1 MMLKDNKSDKGFTLV
16 ELIIILLILAI
27 LAAILIPTLLGFIDD
42 AKSKDNVLN
51 AKNCMTMIQAKC
63 SELYA
68 RNSDKLTPGNKAEN
82 TIVGWNNVK
91 GATSTTGLQ
100 TSNGNVN
107 VTESVWARTI
117 LKELDLKA
125 LDADNANDPYEPY
138 CIMFGV
144 GSNVNNSTNADIHDK
159 FIVYFMFYMEK
170 EDSKP
175 IWYFN
180 NEWRT
185 TRPDSSEIDKNNK
198 ILVGEKTN
206 MRLQFY
212 VLSNKTGKN
221 PGGCQN
227 FMNWYNSLK

>member
-1 MMLKDNKSDKGFTLV
+1 MNGNNNNKNKGFTLV
-16 ELIIILLILAI
+16 ELIVVLLILAI
-27 LAAILIPTLLGFIDD
+27 LAAILVPALLGYIDE
-42 AKSKDNVLN
+42 AKTKEDILN

-63 SELYA
+63 SELYSKT
-68 RNSDKLTPGNKAEN
+68 SDTLTPGNKAEN
-82 TIVGWNNVK
+82 TIVGWENVK

-107 VTESVWARTI
+107 VTESAWARKI
-117 LKELDLKA
+117 LKELDLKKN
-125 LDADNANDPYEPY
+125 DAIDANDPFEPY

-144 GSNVNNSTNADIHDK
+144 GSNVNNSTNANIHDK
-159 FIVYFMFYMEK
+159 YTVYYMFYMDS

-175 IWYFN
+175 VWYFN

-185 TRPDSSEIDKNNK
+185 TRPDSSEIDKSNK